1 MNRVGLWLRSLFYVP
16 STERTYRRNLS
27 VLLGCEAVWGCGLAF
42 VAPPVINA
50 LLLQL
55 TDSRTIVGLVY
66 LAHVASLPALIPAAM
81 LNQRLRTRR
90 HFLAGSRAL
99 IGLFYVL
106 IGVVVWQLWQHPAV
120 AILLLFTLLALTWL
134 TFGAIIAPGF
144 ELMSILFGRHYGTV
158 SGWQFSVSLTTGV
171 VGGLMATWLL
181 TAWAWPTNF
190 TLVFIAGGTFM
201 ILGNILI
208 LLIVEPATTPR
219 TSFQSLRAYT
229 RALTDQ
235 VARHRDFMRLLIV
248 AALTGLFQSVLNFY
262 SVYAF
267 DAVALPLA
275 AAGLLA
281 AVGFIA
287 SACGALLGGSL
298 GDRRGHRFLMRA
310 ALIGFFISLLLLLP
324 ASQPAFYI
332 AWILG
337 NAALITMMIARI
349 NLAMDFA
356 PAGDKGTYTMVV
368 FLVAQPMLGLSAVGG
383 GVLID
388 LAGYLPY
395 FIVTLTLALVAL
407 GITFFFKDPRLAS
420 DFR

>member
-1 MNRVGLWLRSLFYVP
+1 M
-16 STERTYRRNLS
+16 
-27 VLLGCEAVWGCGLAF
+27 
-42 VAPPVINA
+42 
-50 LLLQL
+50 
-55 TDSRTIVGLVY
+55 
-66 LAHVASLPALIPAAM
+66 
-81 LNQRLRTRR
+81 
-90 HFLAGSRAL
+90 
-99 IGLFYVL
+99 L

-134 TFGAIIAPGF
+134 TLGAVIAPAF

-158 SGWQFSVSLTTGV
+158 SGWQFSVNRITGV

-181 TAWAWPTNF
+181 SAWAWPTNF
-190 TLVFIAGGTFM
+190 TLVFITGGTFM
-201 ILGNILI
+201 ILGNTLI
-208 LLIVEPATTPR
+208 LLVDEPATPPR
-219 TSFQSLRAYT
+219 TSFQSLRTYT

-235 VARHRDFMRLLIV
+235 VVRHRDFMRLLIV

-298 GDRRGHRFLMRA
+298 GDRRGHRFLMRT
-310 ALIGFFISLLLLLP
+310 ALIGFVISLLLLLP
-324 ASQPAFYI
+324 AWQPAFFT
-332 AWILG
+332 AWMLG
-337 NAALITMMIARI
+337 NAALMTMMIARI

-356 PAGDKGTYTMVV
+356 PAGDKGTYSMVV
-368 FLVAQPMLGLSAVGG
+368 FLVAQPMLGLFAVGG
-383 GVLID
+383 GALID

-420 DFR
+420 DFRKGLNNSVQMWRYWCVQDCGGVLGCVLAFGRGCFARVSALLGAFFAPTRVLGALLPCHAANWRAAVTTLVSPSSKASRCLFLARPR

>member
-1 MNRVGLWLRSLFYVP
+1 MSRVAPLLRSLFYVP

-27 VLLGCEAVWGCGLAF
+27 ILLSWEAVWGCGLAF

-55 TDSRTIVGLVY
+55 TDSRTLVGLVY
-66 LAHVASLPALIPAAM
+66 LSHVASLPALIPAAM

-106 IGVVVWQLWQHPAV
+106 MGAVVWQLWQHPVV
-120 AILLLFTLLALTWL
+120 AILLLFALLALTWL

-158 SGWQFSVSLTTGV
+158 SGWQFSVNLIAGV

-181 TAWAWPTNF
+181 SAWAWPTNF
-190 TLVFIAGGTFM
+190 ALVFIAGGTFM
-201 ILGNILI
+201 TLGNILM
-208 LLIVEPATTPR
+208 LLVDEPATTPR
-219 TSFQSLRAYT
+219 TSLSLRAYT

-287 SACGALLGGSL
+287 SACGALLGGPV
-298 GDRRGHRFLMRA
+298 GDRQGHRFLMRT
-310 ALIGFFISLLLLLP
+310 ALICFFISLLLLLP

-368 FLVAQPMLGLSAVGG
+368 FLVAQPMLGLFAVGG

>member
-1 MNRVGLWLRSLFYVP
+1 MSRVAPLLRSLFYVP

-27 VLLGCEAVWGCGLAF
+27 VLLSWEAVWGCGLAF

-55 TDSRTIVGLVY
+55 TDSRTLVGLVY
-66 LAHVASLPALIPAAM
+66 LSHVASLPALIPAAM

-106 IGVVVWQLWQHPAV
+106 MGAVVWQLWQHPAV

-158 SGWQFSVSLTTGV
+158 SGWQFSVNLIAGV

-181 TAWAWPTNF
+181 SAWAWPTNF

-201 ILGNILI
+201 TLGNILM
-208 LLIVEPATTPR
+208 LLVDEPATTPR
-219 TSFQSLRAYT
+219 TSLSLRAYT

-287 SACGALLGGSL
+287 SACGALLGGPV
-298 GDRRGHRFLMRA
+298 GDRQGHRFLMRT
-310 ALIGFFISLLLLLP
+310 ALICFFISLLLLLP

-368 FLVAQPMLGLSAVGG
+368 FLVAQPMLGLFAVGG

>member
-1 MNRVGLWLRSLFYVP
+1 MNRVAPLLRSLFYIP

-27 VLLGCEAVWGCGLAF
+27 VLLSWEAVWGCGLAF

-55 TDSRTIVGLVY
+55 TDSRTLVGLVY
-66 LAHVASLPALIPAAM
+66 LSHVASLPALIPAAM

-90 HFLAGSRAL
+90 QVLAGSNAI
-99 IGLFYVL
+99 IGLLYVL

-134 TFGAIIAPGF
+134 TLGAIIAPAF

-158 SGWQFSVSLTTGV
+158 SGWQFSVNRITGV

-181 TAWAWPTNF
+181 SAWAWPTNF
-190 TLVFIAGGTFM
+190 TLVFITGGIFM

-208 LLIVEPATTPR
+208 LFVDEPVTPPR

-248 AALTGLFQSVLNFY
+248 AALTGLFQAVLNFY

-281 AVGFIA
+281 AVGFVA

-298 GDRRGHRFLMRA
+298 GDRRGHRSLMRA
-310 ALIGFFISLLLLLP
+310 ALIGFVISLLLLLP
-324 ASQPAFYI
+324 AWQPAFFT
-332 AWILG
+332 AWMLG
-337 NAALITMMIARI
+337 NAALMTMMIARI

-356 PAGDKGTYTMVV
+356 PAGEKGTYTMVV
-368 FLVAQPMLGLSAVGG
+368 FMVAQPMLGLFAVGG
-383 GVLID
+383 GALID
-388 LAGYLPY
+388 LAGYLPF
-395 FIVTLTLALVAL
+395 FIVTLTLALLAL

>member
-1 MNRVGLWLRSLFYVP
+1 MSRVAPLLRSLFYVP

-27 VLLGCEAVWGCGLAF
+27 VLLSWEAVWGCGLAF

-55 TDSRTIVGLVY
+55 TDSRTLVGLVY
-66 LAHVASLPALIPAAM
+66 LSHVASLPALIPAAM

-106 IGVVVWQLWQHPAV
+106 MGAVVWQLWQHPVV
-120 AILLLFTLLALTWL
+120 AILLLFALLALTWL

-158 SGWQFSVSLTTGV
+158 SGWQFSVNLIAGV

-181 TAWAWPTNF
+181 SAWAWPTNF

-201 ILGNILI
+201 TLGNILM
-208 LLIVEPATTPR
+208 LLVDEPATTPR
-219 TSFQSLRAYT
+219 TSLSLRAYT

-287 SACGALLGGSL
+287 SACGALLGGPV
-298 GDRRGHRFLMRA
+298 GDRQGHRFLMRT
-310 ALIGFFISLLLLLP
+310 ALICFFISLLLLLP

-368 FLVAQPMLGLSAVGG
+368 FLVAQPMLGLFAVGG

-420 DFR
+420 DFH